1 MEKNFR
7 ELLNII
13 RRLRAP
19 DGCPWDRQQTLYS
32 LRDQLIEET
41 FEMVDAIDNKDTQNI
56 KEELGDIL
64 LHVIMHSVI
73 AEEENLFSL
82 NDVMKII
89 SEKLIHRHPHVFGN
103 ISKISVDE
111 VLINWDEIKKGE
123 KKERENHLD
132 GIPKSLPA
140 IQKAYK
146 LQERAKKVG
155 FDWESAERCMVK
167 FDEEVAE
174 FKDAIRNKNYEDIEE
189 ELGDVIFS
197 IINLSR
203 FLNVN
208 SETALRKANEKFIKR
223 FNFIEKKLKER
234 WADLKSATLEE
245 MEILWNIAKEEDT
258 SNS

>member
-7 ELLNII
+7 EFVSIVKK
-13 RRLRAP
+13 LRSP

-41 FEMVDAIDNKDTQNI
+41 FEMVDAIDNKDIENI
-56 KEELGDIL
+56 KEELGDLL

-82 NDVMKII
+82 NDVMKTI
-89 SEKLIHRHPHVFGN
+89 SEKLIRRHPHVFGDRGR
-103 ISKISVDE
+103 ISVDE
-111 VLINWDEIKKGE
+111 VLVNWDEIKKLE
-123 KKERENHLD
+123 KKGREKYLD

-155 FDWESAERCMVK
+155 FDWESAESCMKK

-174 FKDAIRNKNYEDIEE
+174 FKDAVKSQNHEDIEE
-189 ELGDVIFS
+189 ELGDLLFS
-197 IINLSR
+197 FINLSR
-203 FLNVN
+203 FLKVN
-208 SETALRKANEKFIKR
+208 SEAALRKANEKFIKR

-234 WADLKSATLEE
+234 GITLKEATLEE
-245 MEILWNIAKEEDT
+245 MEDLWNVAKGEDT
-258 SNS
+258 SIS

>member
-7 ELLNII
+7 EFVSIVKK
-13 RRLRAP
+13 LRSP

-41 FEMVDAIDNKDTQNI
+41 FEMVDAIDNKDIENI
-56 KEELGDIL
+56 KEELGDLL

-82 NDVMKII
+82 NDVMKTI
-89 SEKLIHRHPHVFGN
+89 SEKLIRRHPHVFGN

-123 KKERENHLD
+123 KKERENHLY

-155 FDWESAERCMVK
+155 FDWESVENCMRK
-167 FDEEVAE
+167 FDEELME
-174 FKDAIRNKNYEDIEE
+174 FKDAVKSQHHEDIEE
-189 ELGDVIFS
+189 ELGDLLFS
-197 IINLSR
+197 LINLSR
-203 FLNVN
+203 FLKVN
-208 SETALRKANEKFIKR
+208 SEAALRKANEKFIKR

-234 WADLKSATLEE
+234 GITLKEATLEE
-245 MEILWNIAKEEDT
+245 MEDLWNIAKGEDT
-258 SNS
+258 SIS